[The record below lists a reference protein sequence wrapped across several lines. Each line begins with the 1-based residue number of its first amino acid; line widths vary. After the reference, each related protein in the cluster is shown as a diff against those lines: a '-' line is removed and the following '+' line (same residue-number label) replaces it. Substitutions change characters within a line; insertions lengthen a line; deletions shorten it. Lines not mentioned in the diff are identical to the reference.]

1 MNTRVELKEA
11 AYRSGLKVSVVKALL
26 AAGYSF
32 TERLDKAPTW
42 ERDNLLKVDR
52 GTS

>member
-1 MNTRVELKEA
+1 MITRAKLEEV

-26 AAGYSF
+26 IAGYSF
-32 TERLDKAPTW
+32 TERLNAAPTW
-42 ERDNLLKVDR
+42 ERDNLLKVSH

>member
-1 MNTRVELKEA
+1 MKTTAELKAA

-26 AAGYSF
+26 SAGYSF
-32 TERLDKAPTW
+32 TERLNAAPTW
-42 ERDNLLKVDR
+42 ERDNLLKVSH